1 MMMGASL
8 PAIIRAGGRS
18 STGLQPLAWVSPTPL
33 GVLRGQPP
41 GAKGNSRA
49 QRYETEMLFLIGKV
63 TTKCSVSDGH
73 GLNGR
78 SSTRGGRCKTPTRS
92 PSSSEPG
99 RRPQPRGWRA
109 NETHRTTGGR
119 RHGQQDRESLNG
131 PTQRLTC
138 VSPTSRRCV
147 PWDPLLHHAAAY
159 PIHAS
164 VPPIGGL
171 AVSPGSGVH
180 DMGTASRHPNTN
192 HRFEPWPR
200 ASGEG
205 AACAAMGYPMCL
217 SGYLDPYPVLFHGV
231 SVSQ

>member
-1 MMMGASL
+1 MMRGT
-8 PAIIRAGGRS
+8 RHRDNTRGGRS
-18 STGLQPLAWVSPTPL
+18 STGLRPLAWVSPTPL
-33 GVLRGQPP
+33 GVLRGQLP
-41 GAKGNSRA
+41 GAKGNPRA
-49 QRYETEMLFLIGKV
+49 RKHEIVRLILIGEEI
-63 TTKCSVSDGH
+63 TKCSVSDGH

-147 PWDPLLHHAAAY
+147 PWESML
-159 PIHAS
+159 
-164 VPPIGGL
+164 
-171 AVSPGSGVH
+171 
-180 DMGTASRHPNTN
+180 ASRRCISDPRVCPS
-192 HRFEPWPR
+192 HRGVGSFAGQWR
-200 ASGEG
+200 A
-205 AACAAMGYPMCL
+205 
-217 SGYLDPYPVLFHGV
+217 
-231 SVSQ
+231 

>member
-1 MMMGASL
+1 MDTAL
-8 PAIIRAGGRS
+8 TGGQV
-18 STGLQPLAWVSPTPL
+18 LE
-33 GVLRGQPP
+33 GVAARHLR
-41 GAKGNSRA
+41 
-49 QRYETEMLFLIGKV
+49 
-63 TTKCSVSDGH
+63 
-73 GLNGR
+73 
-78 SSTRGGRCKTPTRS
+78 RS
-92 PSSSEPG
+92 PSSPEPG
-99 RRPQPRGWRA
+99 RRSQPRGWRA

-147 PWDPLLHHAAAY
+147 PSDPLLHHAAAY

-164 VPPIGGL
+164 VPPTGGL

-192 HRFEPWPR
+192 HRFEPRPR

-217 SGYLDPYPVLFHGV
+217 SGYLDLYPVLFHGV

>member
-1 MMMGASL
+1 MGTSL

-18 STGLQPLAWVSPTPL
+18 STGLRPLAWLSPSPL
-33 GVLRGQPP
+33 GALRDQLL
-41 GAKGNSRA
+41 GARSNSRA
-49 QRYETEMLFLIGKV
+49 RRFEAEMLKLIGEV
-63 TTKCSVSDGH
+63 ITKRSVSDGH

-109 NETHRTTGGR
+109 NETHRTTGGQ

-138 VSPTSRRCV
+138 VSLTSRKCI
-147 PWDPLLHHAAAY
+147 PWEARLHHAAAY

-164 VPPIGGL
+164 VPPKGGL

-180 DMGTASRHPNTN
+180 DMGMTPRHPN
-192 HRFEPWPR
+192 
-200 ASGEG
+200 
-205 AACAAMGYPMCL
+205 
-217 SGYLDPYPVLFHGV
+217 
-231 SVSQ
+231 